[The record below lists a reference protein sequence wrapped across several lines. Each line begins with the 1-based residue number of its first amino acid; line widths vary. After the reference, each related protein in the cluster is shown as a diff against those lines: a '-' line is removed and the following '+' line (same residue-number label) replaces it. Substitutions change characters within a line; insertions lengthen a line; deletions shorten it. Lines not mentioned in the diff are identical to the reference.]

1 MYTCI
6 YIYIYIIHNTYTYI
20 NTYIHIYIYK
30 HIYTYIHAYIHTYKH
45 TYIHTY
51 IHTNI
56 HSDINFKDHTKLLCC
71 HVYRQV
77 HRRRRAKAAA
87 LWCRRCIWTLTWA
100 VQAWRPADS
109 VLFNAMFIEIHWGK
123 LGDKNG
129 DMNRYW
135 RLTYVNMIK
144 KNLWEVQ
151 CLLWKITMKHLP
163 KDMLLKAMPKQFLK
177 TYHV

>member
-1 MYTCI
+1 MYI
-6 YIYIYIIHNTYTYI
+6 YIYIY
-20 NTYIHIYIYK
+20 TYIHDI
-30 HIYTYIHAYIHTYKH
+30 
-45 TYIHTY
+45 
-51 IHTNI
+51 I

-77 HRRRRAKAAA
+77 HHRRRRAKAAA

-129 DMNRYW
+129 DMNRY
-135 RLTYVNMIK
+135 
-144 KNLWEVQ
+144 
-151 CLLWKITMKHLP
+151 
-163 KDMLLKAMPKQFLK
+163 
-177 TYHV
+177 